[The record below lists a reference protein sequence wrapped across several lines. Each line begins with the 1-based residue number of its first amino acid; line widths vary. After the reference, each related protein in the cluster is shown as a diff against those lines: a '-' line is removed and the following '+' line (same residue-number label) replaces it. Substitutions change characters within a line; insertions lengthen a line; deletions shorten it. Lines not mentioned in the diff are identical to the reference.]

1 MDGYIYATY
10 ADGNRLQL
18 NGSLFLRWKWRK
30 VENHFFG
37 IPWTL
42 SQAVKVGMFP
52 SQFCLLCLQM
62 TTAMMDDND
71 NNEDVDNNNDDDLNH
86 LTTDGRGSRHGGG
99 SKVWTRSAN
108 KQLEVIARRQL
119 TIQIQRWRKC
129 SKINFLLD
137 VNITKWLWFTNIT
150 KQYAYT
156 QFKDVPWCVGWHIV
170 NSGDIAICWH
180 FSFTHSLIGN
190 LKTCLQDHNHYNH
203 NSTAPVCSLR
213 KSGRSFSRN

>member
-62 TTAMMDDND
+62 TTAMMDDDD
-71 NNEDVDNNNDDDLNH
+71 NNEDVDNNNDN
-86 LTTDGRGSRHGGG
+86 LTTDGRGSRHRRG

-119 TIQIQRWRKC
+119 TIQI
-129 SKINFLLD
+129 
-137 VNITKWLWFTNIT
+137 ITKH
-150 KQYAYT
+150 YVYT

-170 NSGDIAICWH
+170 DSRDFAICWH

>member
-18 NGSLFLRWKWRK
+18 NGGLFLRWKWRK

-52 SQFCLLCLQM
+52 SQFCLLGLQM

-129 SKINFLLD
+129 SKINFFIGCKHHKVTLIYKHHKTIRVYPIQRCTLMCRLTHCQFRRCRDLLTFLVHAQPD
-137 VNITKWLWFTNIT
+137 W
-150 KQYAYT
+150 
-156 QFKDVPWCVGWHIV
+156 QFENMLARP
-170 NSGDIAICWH
+170 
-180 FSFTHSLIGN
+180 
-190 LKTCLQDHNHYNH
+190 
-203 NSTAPVCSLR
+203 
-213 KSGRSFSRN
+213 